1 MRVRD
6 AIEQL
11 DEIHS
16 HLAKAE
22 VYRGFRVPAVALTGV
37 LGLFA
42 AAIAPAI
49 LAPGDG
55 RGFVL
60 YWVAVA
66 ALGAVVGAG
75 TALYAYLF
83 REDEF
88 ARRRTR
94 QVLTQ
99 FLPCIAAGGLLT
111 LGVSQ
116 AAPDAVPLLPGLW
129 AAVFG
134 LGLVS
139 ARPYLPRGIG
149 RVGLLY
155 VATGGVLLAR
165 LPTELSGWAVGGVFG
180 VGHLLTAAVLWAG
193 REREDERDG

>member
-6 AIEQL
+6 ALDQL
-11 DEIHS
+11 DEIHA

-22 VYRGFRVPAVALTGV
+22 VYRGFRAPAVALTGV
-37 LGLFA
+37 LGLVA
-42 AAIAPAI
+42 ALLQPA
-49 LAPGDG
+49 GDP

-66 ALGAVVGAG
+66 LAGGLLGGG
-75 TALYAYLF
+75 TALFAYLF

-94 QVLTQ
+94 NVLAQ
-99 FLPCIAAGGLLT
+99 FVPCLAAGGLVTAGLAR
-111 LGVSQ
+111 GS
-116 AAPDAVPLLPGLW
+116 PEFVPLLPGLW
-129 AAVFG
+129 AALFG

-139 ARPYLPRGIG
+139 ARPYLPRGVG

-155 VATGGVLLAR
+155 VAAGGLLLAR
-165 LPTELSGWAVGGVFG
+165 PAADLPGWSVGGVFG
-180 VGHLLTAAVLWAG
+180 IGHLITAWVLHAGAG
-193 REREDERDG
+193 RTDG